1 MRILSKIM
9 LVLVIG
15 IVAIISLGCG
25 FCGAMGLITLPL
37 GGNFGLL
44 QLVLSAVGLAVAV
57 GGFFAI
63 RAMIEALDRPD
74 RD

>member
-1 MRILSKIM
+1 MKILTKIV

-37 GGNFGLL
+37 GGNFGLV
-44 QLVLSAVGLAVAV
+44 QFVLSAVGVAVAV

-63 RAMIEALDRPD
+63 RAMVEALDRAD